1 MRLTSNEILSLR
13 LRSPAY
19 TESIKT
25 TLYTRAG
32 GAVPPPHLFRLIQ
45 LLSSSSSNIS
55 TQSVR
60 RGVQASSSSYL
71 RNVTLGRTY
80 YRSRGL
86 PEAYQ
91 TLPDPTRPYQTLP
104 DPTTAYQR
112 PTRGLPDPTRPY
124 RTLPEPSAPEEPD
137 VPAFSGIPSA
147 SLGSG
152 TYTCPP
158 ASRNTH
164 VSDTLEP
171 RCVAKASPR
180 GRQSDQDGLTG
191 LRVDRH
197 GELRQSA
204 GMRHAGWHLHLH
216 DHAPFHVWGKPH
228 LMSKEPAQQLVSTS
242 GVEISAAQT
251 AMPP

>member
-1 MRLTSNEILSLR
+1 MSKERLCLQLYTTLHVQTRARKRDETSVDFSSGSLR
-13 LRSPAY
+13 QRSWKSPSSVQKSERKDA
-19 TESIKT
+19 S
-25 TLYTRAG
+25 
-32 GAVPPPHLFRLIQ
+32 GASASPRGEAVV
-45 LLSSSSSNIS
+45 SSD
-55 TQSVR
+55 
-60 RGVQASSSSYL
+60 AS
-71 RNVTLGRTY
+71 
-80 YRSRGL
+80 
-86 PEAYQ
+86 A
-91 TLPDPTRPYQTLP
+91 
-104 DPTTAYQR
+104 
-112 PTRGLPDPTRPY
+112 
-124 RTLPEPSAPEEPD
+124 EPSAPEEPD